1 MKKGDL
7 VLVGLLV
14 VAGFFGAWYFWLRPV
29 DAARSEIIIQTEGEQ
44 VAYVFPLREEGRSR
58 FLTVTGPV
66 GKTVVELAE
75 NRVRVIDSDC
85 PDKVCVHM
93 GWISRPG
100 APIACLPNRVL
111 VFVRST
117 EPGDIDFIN

>member
-7 VLVGLLV
+7 IL
-14 VAGFFGAWYFWLRPV
+14 AGFLVLAGLFGAWHFWLRPV
-29 DAARSEIIIQTEGEQ
+29 DAARSEIIIQTEAEPE
-44 VAYVFPLREEGRSR
+44 AYVFPLREESRSR
-58 FLTVTGPV
+58 FVTVTGPV

-75 NRVRVIDSDC
+75 NRVRVVDSDC
-85 PDKVCVHM
+85 PDKVCIHM

-111 VFVRST
+111 VFIRSSD
-117 EPGDIDFIN
+117 PGDVDFIN